1 MMPSTGSTAT
11 WTRSNIKIN
20 VKYATTAPK
29 KSLSDFL
36 GAVVSIRC
44 LLFSQFLCNLEIDD
58 FIDLV

>member
-11 WTRSNIKIN
+11 WTRSNTKTN

-36 GAVVSIRC
+36 GAVVAYIRC
-44 LLFSQFLCNLEIDD
+44 LLFSQFLCNLENR
-58 FIDLV
+58 

>member
-11 WTRSNIKIN
+11 WTRSKIKIN

-44 LLFSQFLCNLEIDD
+44 LLFSQFLCNLENR
-58 FIDLV
+58 